1 MGVVAGEF
9 VERLLDCFPG
19 VAVDVVGDGDDV
31 GCCDSLGVGVLLAFG
46 VFGGDVAE
54 GVDGC
59 SGVGGD
65 VDDHE
70 EPPADGPDDETESDD
85 GDCGGDALP
94 EQGSLSVAEDLEVEV
109 AGLVAIGVD
118 HGIPS
123 VRRRGFGGLFGVS

>member
-31 GCCDSLGVGVLLAFG
+31 GACDLFDGVVLSALG

-54 GVDGC
+54 GVDGG

-70 EPPADGPDDETESDD
+70 EPPSDRPDDEAEPGDD
-85 GDCGGDALP
+85 YCGGDALP

-109 AGLVAIGVD
+109 AGLVAISVD